1 MKGAVID
8 MGTNSFNLLV
18 YEKIAGKRIDIASG
32 KIFVNIGEGG
42 INKKQLTQDAINR
55 AYKAIEEFVQI
66 CDEYSV
72 TPSNIVAFGTS
83 ALRDAGNVRELL
95 NKLENNLGVRV
106 KLIDGIQEA
115 EIVFAAVNEIHP
127 FSKKSSCI
135 MDIGGGSTE
144 FTLVNN
150 GQIQQKYTFDIGL
163 SRIIQKYKLEDPL
176 SKDNIDSLN
185 AFLEGETHAV
195 FNNINVEEFIGV
207 GGSFET
213 YYHMINKTFDYEYT
227 QTYLLPRDK
236 LMKVLEELIYSTQV
250 ERNQNDWIVDFRK
263 SMINVAALKTKWAL
277 EQTNAKFCCFS
288 PASLKEGVISG
299 GF

>member
-72 TPSNIVAFGTS
+72 PSNKIVAFGTS
-83 ALRDAGNVRELL
+83 ALRDAGNARELL

-127 FSKKSSCI
+127 FSEKSSCI

-236 LMKVLEELIYSTQV
+236 LMKVLDELIYSTQV

-277 EQTNAKFCCFS
+277 EQMNAKSCCFS

>member
-66 CDEYSV
+66 CSEHSV

-83 ALRDAGNVRELL
+83 ALRDAKNANELL
-95 NKLENNLGVRV
+95 EKLKNKLGVKV

-115 EIVFAAVNEIHP
+115 EIVFAAVKEIHS

-195 FNNINVEEFIGV
+195 FNNLNVEEFIGV

-277 EQTNAKFCCFS
+277 EQTNAKSCCFS

>member
-72 TPSNIVAFGTS
+72 PSNKIVAFGTS
-83 ALRDAGNVRELL
+83 ALRDAGNARELL

-115 EIVFAAVNEIHP
+115 EIVFAAVKEIHP

-176 SKDNIDSLN
+176 SKDNIDSLS
-185 AFLEGETHAV
+185 AFLEGEIHAV

-277 EQTNAKFCCFS
+277 EQTNAKSCCFS

>member
-72 TPSNIVAFGTS
+72 PSNKIVAFGTS
-83 ALRDAGNVRELL
+83 ALRDAGNARELL
-95 NKLENNLGVRV
+95 NKLENNLGVKV

-115 EIVFAAVNEIHP
+115 EIVFAAVKEIHS
-127 FSKKSSCI
+127 FSEKSSCI

-144 FTLVNN
+144 FTLVNK
-150 GQIQQKYTFDIGL
+150 GEILQKYTFDIGL
-163 SRIIQKYKLEDPL
+163 SRMSQKYSLKNPL
-176 SKDNIDSLN
+176 SQQDCNALN
-185 AFLEGETHAV
+185 EFLEQGTQTTLKHTD
-195 FNNINVEEFIGV
+195 IEEFIGV

-213 YYHMINKTFDYEYT
+213 YYHIIHKTFDYNYT
-227 QTYLLPRDK
+227 QTYELPLNQ
-236 LMKVLEELIYSTQV
+236 LMNVLDELIYSTQE

-263 SMINVAALKTKWAL
+263 DMIHVAALKTKWAL
-277 EQTNAKFCCFS
+277 EQTHAKICYFS